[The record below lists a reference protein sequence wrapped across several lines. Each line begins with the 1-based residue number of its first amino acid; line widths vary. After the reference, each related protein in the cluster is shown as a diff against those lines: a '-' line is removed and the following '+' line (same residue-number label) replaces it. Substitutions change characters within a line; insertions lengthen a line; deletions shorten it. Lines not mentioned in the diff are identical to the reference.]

1 MNTKVL
7 LAVGLLVAAVV
18 IGVTSFKKTMTP
30 YIGFAEARAASG
42 QVQVNGTLADKNY
55 VLKKEEQY
63 LRFSLKDTKGD
74 VMPVVYRGVI
84 PGNFDQA
91 VSIVAIGQY
100 QGDHF
105 EASQLLVKCPSKYQA
120 EAEKGARHPEGVPKQ
135 GVTS

>member
-7 LAVGLLVAAVV
+7 LAVGLLAAAVV
-18 IGVTSFKKTMTP
+18 IGVTSFKQTMTP
-30 YIGFAEARAASG
+30 YIGFKEARRASG
-42 QVQVNGTLADKNY
+42 QVQVNGTLASKDY

-63 LRFSLKDTKGD
+63 LRFSLKDPKGD
-74 VMPVVYRGVI
+74 VMPVEYRGVI

-105 EASQLLVKCPSKYQA
+105 EANQLLVKCPSKYQA
-120 EAEKGARHPEGVPKQ
+120 AEGKHPDGVPQ
-135 GVTS
+135 GPTS